1 MPSSGQG
8 MPMEFFPFGPIMF
21 IVMAAIIVVPFWM
34 IFQKAGHSKWLSL
47 LMVIPLVNVITLY
60 WLAFSKW
67 PSRREHS

>member
-1 MPSSGQG
+1 MPNSGQG
-8 MPMEFFPFGPIMF
+8 MPTQIFAFSPIMF

-47 LMVIPLVNVITLY
+47 LMVIPLVNVVALY

-67 PSRREHS
+67 PSLPAHD